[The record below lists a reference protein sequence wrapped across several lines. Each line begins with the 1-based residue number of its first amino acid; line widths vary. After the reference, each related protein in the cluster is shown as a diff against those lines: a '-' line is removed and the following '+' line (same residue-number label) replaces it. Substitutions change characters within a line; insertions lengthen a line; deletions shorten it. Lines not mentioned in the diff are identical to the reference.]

1 MIPRLLL
8 KRLLNW
14 RLRKK
19 FEMKASFEYSLW
31 SSGYTMSLDDMLT
44 PEVQEQI
51 REQISL
57 CRRRGAGSA
66 SKGVL

>member
-19 FEMKASFEYSLW
+19 LVKKASFEYSLW

-51 REQISL
+51 STYE
-57 CRRRGAGSA
+57 
-66 SKGVL
+66 